1 MNMPAMTAQTSRSS
15 SSRQLAVL
23 KATIAKGL
31 NADEF
36 DLFCAYAQAKGLDPI
51 ARQVIPVIFNRDS
64 PDKRQMVIIT
74 PQDGLRVLASR
85 CGDYG
90 PETEEPQFEIDK
102 SLISPT
108 NPSGLIK
115 CTVTLHKLYR
125 LSSGDTFRPVIG
137 VARWSEYA
145 PITLAAGE
153 YEWIETGEIWPDTG
167 KPKKKKRPIGE
178 LIEKLDDSGQW
189 AKMPFN
195 QLAKCARAQ
204 ALRAGWPEQFS
215 DSHDEAEFDRAKMLD
230 LTASEQVEEELQRRR
245 EALIH
250 GGGKGLAYVDQDGV
264 LAFVPLG
271 KYFDVI
277 MTDASNCSTS
287 QELVDMRARNKAGL
301 QDFWAHQKDDALAL
315 RKKLDEI
322 ARRLVDD
329 GSEA

>member
-1 MNMPAMTAQTSRSS
+1 MNAQIALSS
-15 SSRQLAVL
+15 SAWPWTPRQMAVI
-23 KATIAKGL
+23 KATVARDT
-31 NADEF
+31 NSDEF
-36 DLFCAYAQAKGLDPI
+36 SLFMEYARVKGLDPFS
-51 ARQVIPVIFNRDS
+51 RQVIAIIFNKDD
-64 PDKRQMVIIT
+64 PAKRQMTIVT
-74 PQDGLRVLASR
+74 TQEGLRVMAER
-85 CGDYG
+85 TADYR
-90 PETEEPQFEIDK
+90 PEQAEPVFEYDD
-102 SLISPT
+102 SLKGPT
-108 NPSGLIK
+108 NPLGIVK
-115 CTVTLHKLYR
+115 ATVTLWKFSHG
-125 LSSGDTFRPVIG
+125 SWHPV
-137 VARWSEYA
+137 VASAYWDEYA
-145 PITLAAGE
+145 PIKREAE
-153 YEWIETGEIWPDTG
+153 SYEWEDTG
-167 KPKKKKRPIGE
+167 DTWPNGKKKMRKIAKGA
-178 LIEKLDDSGQW
+178 IVEKLDDGGQW
-189 AKMPFN
+189 PKRPRTMI
-195 QLAKCARAQ
+195 AKCARSA
-204 ALRAGWPEQFS
+204 ALRAGWSTTFS
-215 DSHDEAEFDRAKMLD
+215 GAHDEAEFDRARVLD